1 MANWITKWITHPDYP
16 GWHKPILETPE
27 GMTLLKR
34 TYWRRIPGSDPNLP
48 PPPQAERE
56 ERERRGLPILSKPR
70 PPWGGGSMPK
80 LSPWKFPEGGAK
92 PYSMPDAWD
101 KIPESEKGRHLYS
114 MPEIPINEG
123 RKFNMPSPYPKMKD
137 WLKEKG
143 IIPIGES
150 WGGSADPSYPKKT
163 LEHMVPLGGGGG
175 GINPPWAAILERINS
190 GSRLGDLNEDVFQG
204 KITPKEGYMQGEP
217 YRTELASP
225 MMNMREI
232 NPPWAN
238 MLKPDMTR
246 DITIPPARRRNIRGT
261 VDPTTGQNR
270 LIQGGPTYPDQ
281 SDNFKKMQEIQE
293 AYFSGADFGYEEGW
307 PERLEVSEQMINVFM
322 STPEEAII
330 FAFENPTDAVLEEFE
345 RNYGWPLN
353 VNSPALREYVMK
365 MKGQNGV

>member
-1 MANWITKWITHPDYP
+1 
-16 GWHKPILETPE
+16 
-27 GMTLLKR
+27 
-34 TYWRRIPGSDPNLP
+34 
-48 PPPQAERE
+48 
-56 ERERRGLPILSKPR
+56 
-70 PPWGGGSMPK
+70 
-80 LSPWKFPEGGAK
+80 
-92 PYSMPDAWD
+92 
-101 KIPESEKGRHLYS
+101 
-114 MPEIPINEG
+114 MPEPPINEG

-175 GINPPWAAILERINS
+175 GINPPWADILERINS

-246 DITIPPARRRNIRGT
+246 DITIPPARRRHFRGT
-261 VDPTTGQNR
+261 EDPATGQNR
-270 LIQGGPTYPDQ
+270 LIKSDPTYPDQ

-353 VNSPALREYVMK
+353 VNSPALRKYVMQ